1 MAIKLDTTATQ
12 FVNVLTGNR
21 FRFTGDAVEHLKVT
35 SVTGVPAALN
45 LSTSRVI
52 GVAPDADVYELAT
65 GGERVPL
72 ASLELGDTFVMD
84 DQPHLMIEINGLE
97 YVLGLDDLCVTEQAS
112 FPERTMV
119 DKRDL
124 TVTW

>member
-1 MAIKLDTTATQ
+1 MAIKLGTTAIQ
-12 FVNVLTGNR
+12 FVNVLTGSR
-21 FRFTGDAVEHLKVT
+21 FRFVDSEEEYLKVT
-35 SVTGVPAALN
+35 GANGVPAALN
-45 LSTSRVI
+45 LRTSRVL
-52 GVAPDADVYELAT
+52 GVEPESEVYET

-72 ASLELGDTFVMD
+72 ASLELGDTFLMN
-84 DQPHLMIEINGLE
+84 DQPHMVIEINGDA

-112 FPERTMV
+112 FHERSMV